1 MAKDGGLLSRIA
13 VIADL
18 QGRLLGPILS
28 HSGLTFSSFQLLAA
42 AHASKGQ
49 SPQAEIA
56 DRLGISPGTLSEAV
70 AEQVRL
76 GLLTQEPL
84 PKDKRARTLVLT
96 PQGEAKIKQIR
107 RMIDK
112 VHSSLEADL
121 DPASVAEATALLGQI
136 EAKLK
141 ALTSEEAE

>member
-18 QGRLLGPILS
+18 QGRLLGPILN

-42 AHASKGQ
+42 AHAAKGQ
-49 SPQAEIA
+49 VPQAEIA
-56 DRLGISPGTLSEAV
+56 TRLGISPGTLSEAV

-96 PQGEAKIKQIR
+96 PQGEAKIKQVR

-112 VHSSLEADL
+112 VHASLEADL
-121 DPASVAEATALLGQI
+121 DPKSSSEASGVLGQI
-136 EAKLK
+136 EAKLRL
-141 ALTSEEAE
+141 LTSEEAE